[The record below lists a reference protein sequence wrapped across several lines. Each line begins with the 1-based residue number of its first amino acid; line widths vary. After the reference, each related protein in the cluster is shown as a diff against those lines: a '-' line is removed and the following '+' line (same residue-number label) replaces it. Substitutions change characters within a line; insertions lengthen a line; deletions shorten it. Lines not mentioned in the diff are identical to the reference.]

1 MNPFPEYIRLNGQS
15 RRVNDFIKKNHSW
28 GCEKEL
34 AGFLKEWY
42 AAGNEIEAGT
52 SGSTGSPKTIR
63 LKKEFVIQSALRTI
77 QFFGLKA
84 GNRILHCLPVKF
96 IAGKLMVVRA
106 LAGNLDLYLTDPG
119 TDFAFLQNE
128 RFSFAAMV
136 PHQVT
141 KILESLPARKFGLNN
156 PEKLLIG
163 GSAVPY
169 SLEKQLQD
177 VSTACYSSYG
187 MTETSTHIALRKING
202 NGADEYYHCLDE
214 ITVQSSDEG
223 CLQIFMPGLPQKPL
237 QTTDLAEVKDEKSF
251 RILGRADSIIIS
263 GGIKYSPEVLEKKLE
278 PFIDIPFLI
287 SSRPHESLGQ
297 QLVLVAKGKES
308 QKSITRMQDICKKHL
323 GKYERPRQIIFI
335 PEIPKT
341 GNGKP
346 DRKITIFPG

>member
-1 MNPFPEYIRLNGQS
+1 MNPFPEHIRLNGQTL
-15 RRVNDFIKKNHSW
+15 RVNEFIEKNHSP

-34 AGFLKEWY
+34 AEFLKEWY
-42 AAGNEIEAGT
+42 SAGNEIEAGT

-96 IAGKLMVVRA
+96 IAGKLMAVRA
-106 LAGNLDLYLTDPG
+106 LVGNLDLYITDPG
-119 TDFAFLQNE
+119 TDFAFLHTEKFN
-128 RFSFAAMV
+128 FAAMV

-141 KILESLPARKFGLNN
+141 KILESLPAQRLGMNN
-156 PEKLLIG
+156 PEQLIIG

-169 SLEKQLQD
+169 SLEKQLQN

-187 MTETSTHIALRKING
+187 MTETATHIALRKING
-202 NGADEYYHCLDE
+202 KEADEYYHCLNE

-223 CLQIFMPGLPQKPL
+223 CLQIFMPGLLQQPL
-237 QTTDLAEVKDEKSF
+237 QTTDLAEVTDEKSF
-251 RILGRADSIIIS
+251 RILGRADNVIIS
-263 GGIKYSPEVLEKKLE
+263 GGIKYSPELLEKKLE
-278 PFIDIPFLI
+278 PFINVPFLI
-287 SSRPHESLGQ
+287 SSLPHESLGQ
-297 QLVLVAKGKES
+297 QLVLVVEEKAS
-308 QKSITRMQDICKKHL
+308 QKTIIRLQDFCKKHL
-323 GKYERPRQIIFI
+323 DKYERPRQIIFI

-346 DRKITIFPG
+346 DRKFTIFPG